1 MKWVQIIFHTK
12 KRKVSGTDPG
22 CGVGGICENKT
33 SPPSTPTLG
42 RFPGG
47 WGLSLSTQGP
57 GGGLPQRWEG
67 GPPHTNS
74 QKGTDDKHTL
84 AAPLWLNLRTATQS
98 ISPLTTPNLMGG
110 GVGSEVQSTS
120 GVDVC

>member
-1 MKWVQIIFHTK
+1 MA
-12 KRKVSGTDPG
+12 
-22 CGVGGICENKT
+22 
-33 SPPSTPTLG
+33 
-42 RFPGG
+42 
-47 WGLSLSTQGP
+47 
-57 GGGLPQRWEG
+57 
-67 GPPHTNS
+67 PPHTNS